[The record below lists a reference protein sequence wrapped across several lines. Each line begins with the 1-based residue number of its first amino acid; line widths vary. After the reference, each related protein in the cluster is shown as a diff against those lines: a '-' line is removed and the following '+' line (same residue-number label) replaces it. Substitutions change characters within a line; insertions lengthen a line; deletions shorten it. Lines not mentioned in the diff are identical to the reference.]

1 MYNATLIS
9 KNTLTNIGAKHK
21 GANITKSGLIR
32 NSIAT
37 IKHIKNIINNTKAES
52 FEYKVKSGDIII
64 MISDGVHNATD
75 QWFEEYILNMHET
88 DPDLIAR
95 LLTDEAKR
103 KTRQADDMTTIVL
116 KIDKTKE
123 DIYV

>member
-1 MYNATLIS
+1 
-9 KNTLTNIGAKHK
+9 
-21 GANITKSGLIR
+21 
-32 NSIAT
+32 
-37 IKHIKNIINNTKAES
+37 
-52 FEYKVKSGDIII
+52 

-88 DPDLIAR
+88 DQDLIAR
-95 LLTDEAKR
+95 LLTDEEKR